1 MLYEAPKCHIFI
13 FYPLHTDV
21 VVSLYYFSRDV
32 LHLLSGSFA
41 DFVEDFINERL
52 EYCPFFSQVIRFYEE
67 SKTNPNVLFVTYEKL
82 KRDFVGET
90 YVVLDSIHGFG
101 YPKVWR
107 FHMIYAR
114 LL

>member
-1 MLYEAPKCHIFI
+1 MSHLLSQII

-90 YVVLDSIHGFG
+90 YVVLYSIFWL
-101 YPKVWR
+101 PKSVA